1 MNIDALGVLR
11 DGNGLPVMG
20 NSGPIAVPPQQQIE
34 IGADGTI
41 SVRSLGESPQVM
53 AEIDRIKLVKPDL
66 ANMEKGP
73 DGLMH
78 TKDGKPAQ
86 ADADVQVE
94 SGFLQSSN
102 VNAVEEM
109 TSVLALSR
117 QFELHIKMMKTAEQD
132 DESMARVLQMG

>member
-1 MNIDALGVLR
+1 
-11 DGNGLPVMG
+11 
-20 NSGPIAVPPQQQIE
+20 
-34 IGADGTI
+34 
-41 SVRSLGESPQVM
+41 
-53 AEIDRIKLVKPDL
+53 IKLVKGDQTT
-66 ANMEKGP
+66 MEKGP

-78 TKDGKPAQ
+78 TKSGRPAQ

-94 SGFLQSSN
+94 SGFLQASN
-102 VNAVEEM
+102 VNAVDEM